1 MPLAQRV
8 THILKVLES
17 KLNLYIFK
25 YYIYAFILLSL
36 KISEVGFFKNVS
48 VMVYYI
54 SSFLSYP
61 FMFFNQGPTWNPSI
75 DLTEHS
81 KNIYKIKNTF
91 NI

>member
-1 MPLAQRV
+1 MTPAQRV

-48 VMVYYI
+48 VMVYQYFFF
-54 SSFLSYP
+54 SKLSLYV
-61 FMFFNQGPTWNPSI
+61 
-75 DLTEHS
+75 L
-81 KNIYKIKNTF
+81 
-91 NI
+91 